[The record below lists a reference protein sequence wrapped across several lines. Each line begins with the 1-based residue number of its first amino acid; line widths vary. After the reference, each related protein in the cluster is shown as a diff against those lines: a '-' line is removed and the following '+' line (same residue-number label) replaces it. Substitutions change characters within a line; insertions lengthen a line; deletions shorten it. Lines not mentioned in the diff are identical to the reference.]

1 MGVRTGTIVKFYTK
15 ENEFINRYNLDDRSD
30 DYMYDGLI
38 CSGGLEFKPDKYGE
52 FTEEEKEIM
61 KIYFDEK
68 SMSVLEGYTRAKS
81 NIQSPEK
88 LLPIWITIRSS
99 IIEPL
104 HSGLSS
110 YHNQI
115 IADFKVVK
123 EEVDKHNNSKKGF
136 FSKNTLDLPEL
147 TKLKSEHE
155 FQDIIWRT
163 IWKIDSISKIIA
175 LLIVAIQNDVLVEI
189 TASDY

>member
-1 MGVRTGTIVKFYTK
+1 MGVHTGTIVKFYNK

-30 DYMYDGLI
+30 DYIYDGLI
-38 CSGGLEFKPDKYGE
+38 CGGDLEFKPDKYGE
-52 FTEEEKEIM
+52 FTEGQKEIM

-68 SMSVLEGYTRAKS
+68 SMSVEEGYARAKS

-88 LLPIWITIRSS
+88 LLPIWIIIRSS
-99 IIEPL
+99 IIEPF
-104 HSGLSS
+104 HSGLRS

-115 IADFKVVK
+115 ISDFKVVK
-123 EEVDKHNNSKKGF
+123 EEIDKHNNSKKGF
-136 FSKNTLDLPEL
+136 FSKNTLVLPEL
-147 TKLKSEHE
+147 TNLKSEHE

-175 LLIVAIQNDVLVEI
+175 LLIVAKQNDMLVEI